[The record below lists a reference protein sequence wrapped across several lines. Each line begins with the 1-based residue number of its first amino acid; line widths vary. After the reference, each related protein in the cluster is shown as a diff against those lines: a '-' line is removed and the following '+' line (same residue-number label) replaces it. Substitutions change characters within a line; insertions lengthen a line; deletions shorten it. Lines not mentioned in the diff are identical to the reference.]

1 MTCAVLLDLY
11 GTLVEPDWS
20 ILSAGRNAIADRVG
34 VPRAAAHSAW
44 EATHNA
50 RMRGQHGS
58 LEGDLAVVMATAA
71 GGGASDRVTHD
82 LLAELAASERAN
94 WRRGVRLYPE
104 VVPMLG
110 RLRRAGARLA
120 IVTNASAEAA
130 GVIPELGL
138 DGLVDAVFASCD
150 ARTVKPDLL
159 LLAMR
164 NLDVTRAEAVLVDD
178 EPSQVAA
185 ATGMG
190 ISAILMLRD
199 AAGITEAGDATI
211 AIVRDL
217 AELADHVFGGLTTP
231 RG

>member
-1 MTCAVLLDLY
+1 MTRAVLFDLY
-11 GTLVEPDWS
+11 GTLVEPDWG
-20 ILSAGRNAIADRVG
+20 ILGAGRDAIADRVG
-34 VPRAAAHSAW
+34 LPRAAAHSAW

-58 LEGDLAVVMATAA
+58 LEGDLAAVLATA
-71 GGGASDRVTHD
+71 GGVASGLVNRE
-82 LLAELAASERAN
+82 LLADLAESERAN

-130 GVIPELGL
+130 GVIPWLGL
-138 DGLVDAVFASCD
+138 DGLVDAVLASCD
-150 ARTVKPDLL
+150 ARTVKPELL

-164 NLDVTRAEAVLVDD
+164 DLGVTRSEAVIVDD
-178 EPSQVAA
+178 EPSQVAS
-185 ATGMG
+185 ATRMG
-190 ISAILMLRD
+190 LRAILIRRD
-199 AAGITEAGDATI
+199 PTGTTEAGDAAT
-211 AIVRDL
+211 AVVRDL
-217 AELADHVFGGLTTP
+217 VELADHVFGGLTTP

>member
-11 GTLVEPDWS
+11 ETLVEPDWAV
-20 ILSAGRNAIADRVG
+20 ITAGRDAIADRVG
-34 VPRAAAHSAW
+34 MPRAAAVRAW
-44 EATHNA
+44 AATHEA

-58 LEGDLAVVMATAA
+58 LEGDLAAVIAMA
-71 GGGASDRVTHD
+71 GGVASDLVSDD

-94 WRRGVRLYPE
+94 WRRGVRLYPD
-104 VVPMLG
+104 VVPTLG
-110 RLRRAGARLA
+110 RLRRGGARLA

-130 GVIPELGL
+130 CVIPAVGL
-138 DGLVDAVFASCD
+138 DGLVDVVLASCD

-164 NLDVTRAEAVLVDD
+164 DLGVTRAEAVLVDD

-190 ISAILMLRD
+190 MSAILIRRD
-199 AAGITEAGDATI
+199 AAGTTEAGDAATTV
-211 AIVRDL
+211 VRDL